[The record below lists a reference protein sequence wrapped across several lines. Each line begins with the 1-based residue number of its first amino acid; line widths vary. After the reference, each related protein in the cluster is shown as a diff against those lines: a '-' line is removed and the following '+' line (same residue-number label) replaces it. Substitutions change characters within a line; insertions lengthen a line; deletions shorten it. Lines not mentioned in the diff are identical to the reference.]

1 MKRLLLLTVFF
12 LPALVLPSMSQAQ
25 NRRDPAPIIE
35 DLAWV
40 DNGYLDRQR
49 QLIDEISRSEFGRP
63 LRRDLS
69 DLTVL
74 ERIVANELVNR
85 TETQK
90 LQAMGVVLGDIYVAE
105 LNMQWRVYNDRKGKS
120 RAICL
125 PNTRHCLFPVT
136 MISRRA
142 EAGSKLD
149 IRRIYDRGLELM
161 RPYIPKL
168 PYSVK

>member
-1 MKRLLLLTVFF
+1 
-12 LPALVLPSMSQAQ
+12 MSQAQ
-25 NRRDPAPIIE
+25 SRREPVPDIE

-40 DNGYLDRQR
+40 DNGYLERQR

-63 LRRDLS
+63 VRRDLS

-74 ERIVANELVNR
+74 ERIIENELVNR
-85 TETQK
+85 TETQT

-105 LNMQWRVYNDRKGKS
+105 LNMQWRVYNDRQGKS
-120 RAICL
+120 RAVCL
-125 PNTRHCLFPVT
+125 PDTTHCLFPIT

-142 EAGSKLD
+142 EAGSRLD
-149 IRRIYDRGLELM
+149 VRRIYERGVELM

-168 PYSVK
+168 PYSAK